1 MVTAIAWGIDI
12 NSVNGLIGFIDYGE
26 ADRAANLEG
35 RAHAMRH
42 SGSLGDFGMG
52 ESGQGADFSVSHDQV
67 AAFQRDGYL
76 IVPGLFSEEETG
88 LIRETME
95 QDPVVRGSMFDR
107 TDATGAATKAVVW
120 LEPGESTYGLVARVG
135 RVAKTMSA
143 LLGHEVYHY
152 QAKLTAKEPR
162 KGGAWEWHQDFGY
175 WYEQNCLYPDM
186 GSMMLALDASNRENG
201 GLQVLSGSHRMGL
214 MRHVFTTGGQYCVD
228 PDRLREVE
236 KVADHVHC
244 ELEPGDA
251 LFFHCNTLHRSDQ
264 NRSEKRRWTLLACYN
279 TKHNSP
285 FKTVV
290 PGTPYR
296 PLDIAPDSA
305 IMSAGVRFASGE
317 EQFQTKYVEEQ
328 KKAAGF
334 D

>member
-1 MVTAIAWGIDI
+1 MGKRTVLLVLKDG
-12 NSVNGLIGFIDYGE
+12 
-26 ADRAANLEG
+26 
-35 RAHAMRH
+35 AHAKCH
-42 SGSLGDFGMG
+42 SGSLGGLGMG
-52 ESGQGADFSVSHDQV
+52 QSGQGADFIVSHDQV
-67 AAFQRDGYL
+67 ASFQRDGYL
-76 IVPGLFSEEETG
+76 IVRSLFSEEETG

-214 MRHVFTTGGQYCVD
+214 MRHEFTTGGQYRVD
-228 PDRLREVE
+228 PDRLKEVE

-305 IMSAGVRFASGE
+305 ILSAGVRFATGK

-334 D
+334 S

>member
-1 MVTAIAWGIDI
+1 
-12 NSVNGLIGFIDYGE
+12 
-26 ADRAANLEG
+26 
-35 RAHAMRH
+35 MRQ
-42 SGSLGDFGMG
+42 D
-52 ESGQGADFSVSHDQV
+52 GQGAEFKVSADEI

-76 IVPGLFSEEETG
+76 IVRGLFSEKETT
-88 LIRETME
+88 LVRETME
-95 QDPVVRGSMFDR
+95 QDPIVRDSMFDR
-107 TDATGAATKAVVW
+107 TDDSGAATRAVVW
-120 LEPGESTYGLVARVG
+120 LEPGKSTYGLVARVG
-135 RVAKTMSA
+135 RVANTMSK

-201 GLQVLSGSHRMGL
+201 GLQVLAGSHRMGL
-214 MRHVFTTGGQYCVD
+214 MKHVFTPGGQYCVD
-228 PDRLREVE
+228 PDRLSEAE
-236 KVADHVHC
+236 KVLNHVHC
-244 ELEPGDA
+244 ELAPGDG

-264 NRSEKRRWTLLACYN
+264 NRSDKRRWTLLACYN

-290 PGTPYR
+290 PGTPFR
-296 PLDIAPDSA
+296 PLDIAPESA
-305 IMSAGVRFASGE
+305 ILSAGVRFATGE
-317 EQFQTKYVEEQ
+317 EQFQIKYVEEQ

>member
-1 MVTAIAWGIDI
+1 MQQ
-12 NSVNGLIGFIDYGE
+12 
-26 ADRAANLEG
+26 R
-35 RAHAMRH
+35 
-42 SGSLGDFGMG
+42 
-52 ESGQGADFSVSHDQV
+52 GQGADFKVSTDEIE
-67 AAFQRDGYL
+67 AFQRDGYL
-76 IVPGLFSEEETG
+76 IARGLFSEEETA
-88 LIRETME
+88 LIRDTME
-95 QDPVVRGSMFDR
+95 QDPIVRDSMFDR
-107 TDATGAATKAVVW
+107 TDDSGAATQAVVW
-120 LEPGESTYGLVARVG
+120 LEPGESTYGLVARIR
-135 RVAKTMSA
+135 RVANTMSA

-152 QAKLTAKEPR
+152 QSKLTAKEPR

-214 MRHVFTTGGQYCVD
+214 MRHVFSPGGQYCVD
-228 PDRLREVE
+228 PDRLSEVA
-236 KVADHVHC
+236 KVLDHVHC
-244 ELEPGDA
+244 ELSPGDA
-251 LFFHCNTLHRSDQ
+251 LFFHCNTLNRSDQ
-264 NRSEKRRWTLLACYN
+264 NRSDKRRWMLLACYN

-305 IMSAGVRFASGE
+305 ILSAGVRFATGE

-328 KKAAGF
+328 KKAAGLA
-334 D
+334 

>member
-1 MVTAIAWGIDI
+1 MQQ
-12 NSVNGLIGFIDYGE
+12 
-26 ADRAANLEG
+26 R
-35 RAHAMRH
+35 
-42 SGSLGDFGMG
+42 
-52 ESGQGADFSVSHDQV
+52 GQGADFKVSTDEIE
-67 AAFQRDGYL
+67 AFQRDGYL
-76 IVPGLFSEEETG
+76 IARGLFSEEETA

-95 QDPVVRGSMFDR
+95 QDPIVRDSMFDR
-107 TDATGAATKAVVW
+107 TDDSGAATQAVVW
-120 LEPGESTYGLVARVG
+120 LEPGESTYGLVARIR
-135 RVAKTMSA
+135 RVANTMSA

-214 MRHVFTTGGQYCVD
+214 MRHVFSAGGQYCVD
-228 PDRLREVE
+228 PDRLSEVA
-236 KVADHVHC
+236 KVLDHVHC
-244 ELEPGDA
+244 ELSPGDA

-264 NRSEKRRWTLLACYN
+264 NRSDKRRWTLLACYN

-305 IMSAGVRFASGE
+305 ILSAGVRFATGE

-328 KKAAGF
+328 KKAAGLA
-334 D
+334 